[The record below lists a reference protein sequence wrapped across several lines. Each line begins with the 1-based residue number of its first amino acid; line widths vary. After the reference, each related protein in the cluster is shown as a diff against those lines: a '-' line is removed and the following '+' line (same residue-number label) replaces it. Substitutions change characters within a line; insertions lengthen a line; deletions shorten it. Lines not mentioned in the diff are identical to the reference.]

1 MKIKWPKYIFVLL
14 VTGFFAFTFHI
25 YSSGNYNYRNQYDRP
40 LAKKGELVWQKYN
53 CQSCH
58 QMYGLGGYLGPD
70 LTNVVSSKGKSET
83 YILALIQTGNLQMP
97 SYNLS
102 EDEKRELIA
111 FLKSTDASGVSDPR
125 SFEKEITGMIS
136 KDGEPK

>member
-1 MKIKWPKYIFVLL
+1 
-14 VTGFFAFTFHI
+14 
-25 YSSGNYNYRNQYDRP
+25 
-40 LAKKGELVWQKYN
+40 
-53 CQSCH
+53 
-58 QMYGLGGYLGPD
+58 MYGLGGYLGPD
-70 LTNVVSSKGKSET
+70 LTNLVSSKGKSEA

-102 EDEKRELIA
+102 EDEKRELME

>member
-1 MKIKWPKYIFVLL
+1 MKIKWPKYIFALL
-14 VTGFFAFTFHI
+14 VTGFFAFTFYI

-40 LAKKGELVWQKYN
+40 LAQRGELVWQKYN

-70 LTNVVSSKGKSET
+70 LTNLVSSKGKSEA

-102 EDEKRELIA
+102 EDEKRELME